1 MVLAKS
7 LIKSL
12 SVSLQQGNVVINLAL
27 LLFRLQF
34 LLTSAE
40 NYSEDLLSECD
51 GERLLVELSIPLNED
66 FAPVVYDQWS
76 DTANIMHK

>member
-27 LLFRLQF
+27 LLFRL
-34 LLTSAE
+34 LTSAE
-40 NYSEDLLSECD
+40 NNSEDLLSECD

>member
-34 LLTSAE
+34 LLRSAE
-40 NYSEDLLSECD
+40 NNSEDLLSECD

>member
-12 SVSLQQGNVVINLAL
+12 SVSLQQGNVVINFAL

-34 LLTSAE
+34 LLASAE
-40 NYSEDLLSECD
+40 NNSEDLLSECD
-51 GERLLVELSIPLNED
+51 GERLLVELSIPLNEE

>member
-12 SVSLQQGNVVINLAL
+12 SVSLQQGNVVL

-40 NYSEDLLSECD
+40 NNPEDLLSECD

>member
-27 LLFRLQF
+27 LLFPLQF

-40 NYSEDLLSECD
+40 NNSEDLLSECD

>member
-7 LIKSL
+7 PIKSL

-40 NYSEDLLSECD
+40 NNSEDLLSECD

-76 DTANIMHK
+76 DTTNIMHK

>member
-34 LLTSAE
+34 LLASAE
-40 NYSEDLLSECD
+40 NNSEDLLSECD

>member
-34 LLTSAE
+34 LLASAE
-40 NYSEDLLSECD
+40 NNSEDLLSECD
-51 GERLLVELSIPLNED
+51 GERLLVELSIPLNEE